1 MDKNKDTHLDDTNDV
16 ADEPI
21 HSDEGELTPPH
32 GDELRSE
39 ETFGRTD
46 RYSNVEDRDAT
57 RELVRNDRRKRSPAT
72 NMGETLGGAR
82 PEITGR
88 GGDTIVQ
95 DSVTLGRPE
104 EGEDAPDIDRRA
116 P

>member
-1 MDKNKDTHLDDTNDV
+1 MKKGTDPHLDDTNEA

-46 RYSNVEDRDAT
+46 RYSNIDDASSK
-57 RELVRNDRRKRSPAT
+57 REQDIKRREQKS
-72 NMGETLGGAR
+72 
-82 PEITGR
+82 
-88 GGDTIVQ
+88 
-95 DSVTLGRPE
+95 S
-104 EGEDAPDIDRRA
+104 
-116 P
+116 